1 MKNRRI
7 TLSVALAILLCS
19 PVSMARQAVRK
30 QTATAAPGRVEPR
43 RVLAGELHANTVTG
57 QVKQG
62 WTAKAFSY
70 TLTKAEIVNGRL
82 QLAGDFALGGALAQ
96 ERDQVT
102 ATIGGVMSNAANP
115 WPNARQER
123 RSVAKK
129 PDNTTAEQRQEHRN
143 RNPET
148 AGRPGQPARSTEDT
162 PRRAAPSEK
171 SESTQSLYA
180 QSDTST
186 SCGVVFLNL
195 TLPQRLRARI
205 GAMAE
210 PLQLGVVLKRFDNE
224 RGEAIVKQICQLLQT
239 SKSPNQSVHLDQ
251 LNRLFVSSK

>member
-1 MKNRRI
+1 MTNRKI

-19 PVSMARQAVRK
+19 PVSLARQSVKK
-30 QTATAAPGRVEPR
+30 QTATAAPDRVEPR
-43 RVLAGELHANTVTG
+43 RVIAGELHANTVAG
-57 QVKQG
+57 QVRQG

-96 ERDQVT
+96 ERDRVT
-102 ATIGGVMSNAANP
+102 ATIAGVMSNAANP

-129 PDNTTAEQRQEHRN
+129 SIEAEKTTA
-143 RNPET
+143 
-148 AGRPGQPARSTEDT
+148 AGQPRQSAQ
-162 PRRAAPSEK
+162 
-171 SESTQSLYA
+171 STQDTA
-180 QSDTST
+180 RKAPPARGKRTEPTQSPYELSETGT

-195 TLPQRLRARI
+195 TLPQRLRGRI